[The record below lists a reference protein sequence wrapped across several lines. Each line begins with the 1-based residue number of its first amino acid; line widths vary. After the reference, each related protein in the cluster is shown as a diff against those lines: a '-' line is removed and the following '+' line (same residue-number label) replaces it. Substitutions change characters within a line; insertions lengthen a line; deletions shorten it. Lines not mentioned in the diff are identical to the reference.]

1 MNSSLMNNP
10 LRELM
15 KKSEKI
21 IHPIT
26 VRCVVDDLSKISKDI
41 QDIRDYCHD
50 LNIVFITREFDSA
63 KYSDDRYRIERLP
76 AFHIYVNKCYNKTF
90 YPNTRPYQIIE
101 EIVEKYIKRLEEDEN
116 NKKEISNFFSK
127 TVNSI
132 KKFVGQASTVK
143 RLT

>member
-1 MNSSLMNNP
+1 MNNP

-26 VRCVVDDLSKISKDI
+26 VKCVVDDLSKISKDI

-132 KKFVGQASTVK
+132 KKFVGQDSTVK

>member
-1 MNSSLMNNP
+1 
-10 LRELM
+10 
-15 KKSEKI
+15 
-21 IHPIT
+21 
-26 VRCVVDDLSKISKDI
+26 VVDDLSKISKDI